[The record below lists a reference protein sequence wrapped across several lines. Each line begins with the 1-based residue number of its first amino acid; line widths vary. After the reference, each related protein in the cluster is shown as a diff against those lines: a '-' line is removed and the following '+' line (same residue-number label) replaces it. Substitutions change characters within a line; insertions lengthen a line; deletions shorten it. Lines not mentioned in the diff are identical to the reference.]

1 MEKIGFFITLS
12 IIISFSSY
20 AQRNQGQ
27 TMESRIGVTYS
38 TFGEHSIVRFQETED
53 EAGFSIRSNS
63 NSNGN
68 QFYVSGI
75 NYLYQLNNA
84 IEFETGI
91 EYANHKF
98 YIVSTDPLIDA
109 KGINTTISVIDIP
122 LSLRVNFARYFYI
135 NSGLNVDIHVTRS
148 EYIDSQTGI
157 GGIIGVGLK
166 YDSHFG
172 VSVFVNPYF
181 KAYSLLPFTAADNHQ
196 RLMESGLRFGL
207 MYKLNLNKKNNEK
220 YRLPCS

>member
-1 MEKIGFFITLS
+1 MGKIGFFIPLY

-20 AQRNQGQ
+20 AQSNKGQ

-38 TFGEHSIVRFQETED
+38 TFGEHSIVRFQETESD
-53 EAGFSIRSNS
+53 AGNLIQSNA
-63 NSNGN
+63 NGRGD
-68 QFYVSGI
+68 QFYVIGV
-75 NYLYQLNNA
+75 NYLYQLNSLLD
-84 IEFETGI
+84 FETGI
-91 EYANHKF
+91 EYANHNF
-98 YIVSTDPLIDA
+98 YISSTDPLIDA
-109 KGINTTISVIDIP
+109 DGIKTNISLINIP
-122 LSLRVNFARYFYI
+122 LSLRVNFARYFFINGGLNMGI
-135 NSGLNVDIHVTRS
+135 NSSKS

-157 GGIIGVGLK
+157 GGHIGLGIK